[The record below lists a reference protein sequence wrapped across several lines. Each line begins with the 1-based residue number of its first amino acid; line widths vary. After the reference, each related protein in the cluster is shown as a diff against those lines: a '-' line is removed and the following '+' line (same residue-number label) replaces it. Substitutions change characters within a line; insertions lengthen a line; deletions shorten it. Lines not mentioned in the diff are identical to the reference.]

1 MRDNN
6 PGRRAV
12 VPYLLVAVMWLVLH
26 VSLAAFHGTP
36 VSNGELADTDGY
48 MRLVR
53 IIQLLEGGDW
63 FDGGIA
69 RSNAPYGEVLHWTR
83 PFDVL
88 LLLLAAALAPFLG
101 FDRALFAAGAAA
113 APLLQL
119 ATAYALIWAMAPLL
133 RPGAWFL
140 PVTAFLLQPAVL
152 AYSVPGMA
160 DHHALQLLIMV
171 LALGFLFRA
180 LNNRFDHAPALVAG
194 ALVGTGLWLSVEF
207 LPVIVACL
215 CGLTFAWILSPA
227 ERSRQALLFALGMV
241 VIAGLAL
248 GLERPPAALFAV
260 SYDRISVVHLLP
272 LVLVLAFW
280 SAVQILD
287 SGPWHIA
294 SAASRAVL
302 ASGYGLVGIGVL
314 YLLFP
319 AFFAGPLAGV
329 DPRIAPIWLDKVSE
343 MQPLLPV
350 TLKSLGEFVFYL
362 ALGLVATPFLA
373 WLVWRERTRPDW
385 LSWCCLA
392 FATAIF
398 WPIAILH
405 VRFATFAEI
414 VFVIAAGELL
424 DRVLSRARH
433 YENDLKRGLV
443 RGLAI
448 AGFLVAP
455 TLLGTQIQKASGEGT
470 VREAKTGAQLCDLP
484 EMARFLEQSEI
495 WPHDKRLTIL
505 AFLDFGPQLLYRTRH
520 AVIGTPY
527 HRNAAGIW
535 DSYRMLTTDAET
547 ARRSMQARNVDLILL
562 CPRSPEANFFTA
574 EQRADP
580 LYDRLVADDPPP
592 WLERLELPEGL
603 AENFRLFGTKF

>member
-6 PGRRAV
+6 PSRRAV
-12 VPYLLVAVMWLVLH
+12 FPYLLVAVMWLVLH
-26 VSLAAFHGTP
+26 VSLAVFHGTP

-48 MRLVR
+48 MRLLR
-53 IIQLLEGGDW
+53 ITQLLEGGDW

-88 LLLLAAALAPFLG
+88 LLLLAAPLAPFLG
-101 FDRALFAAGAAA
+101 FDRALFAVGVAA

-119 ATAYALIWAMAPLL
+119 ATAYALIWATSPLL

-152 AYSVPGMA
+152 AYSLPGMA
-160 DHHALQLLIMV
+160 DHHALQLLVMV
-171 LALGFLFRA
+171 LALGFVFRA
-180 LNNRFDHAPALVAG
+180 LNNRFDHTPALLAG
-194 ALVGTGLWLSVEF
+194 ALAGTGLWLSIEF

-215 CGLTFAWILSPA
+215 AGLTFAWILSPA
-227 ERSRQALLFALGMV
+227 ERSRQGLLFALGMV

-248 GLERPPAALFAV
+248 GLERPLAALFAV
-260 SYDRISVVHLLP
+260 SYDRISVVHLLL
-272 LVLVLAFW
+272 LVLVLGFW
-280 SAVQILD
+280 AAVQLLEF
-287 SGPWHIA
+287 GPLRIGCT
-294 SAASRAVL
+294 SRAVL
-302 ASGYGLVGIGVL
+302 ACGYGLAGIGLL

-319 AFFAGPLAGV
+319 AFFAGPLVGV

-343 MQPLLPV
+343 MQPVLPV
-350 TLKSLGEFVFYL
+350 SLKSLGEFVFYL
-362 ALGLVATPFLA
+362 SLGLFAAPFLA
-373 WLVWRERTRPDW
+373 WLVWRERARPDW
-385 LSWCCLA
+385 PSWCCLA

-398 WPIAILH
+398 WPIAMLH

-414 VFVIAAGELL
+414 VFVIAAGELV
-424 DRVLSRARH
+424 DRVLTRARH

-443 RGLAI
+443 RGLTITA
-448 AGFLVAP
+448 FLVGP

-484 EMARFLEQSEI
+484 EMARFLETSAF
-495 WPHDKRLTIL
+495 WPSDKSLTIL

-520 AVIGTPY
+520 AVIATPY

-547 ARRSMQARNVDLILL
+547 ARGLMQSRNVDLVLL
-562 CPRSPEANFFTA
+562 CPRSPEEIFFVS
-574 EQRADP
+574 EQQADP
-580 LYDRLVADDPPP
+580 LYGRLVANDVPS
-592 WLERLELPEGL
+592 WLEPLELPAGL